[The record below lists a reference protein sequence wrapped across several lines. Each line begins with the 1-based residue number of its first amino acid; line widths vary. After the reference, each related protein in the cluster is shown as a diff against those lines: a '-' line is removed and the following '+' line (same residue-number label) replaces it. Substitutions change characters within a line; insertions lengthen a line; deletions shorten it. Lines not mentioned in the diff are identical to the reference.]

1 MGSTRKKKRIIGD
14 SQRIDP
20 LRLDGP
26 NGFVALSVLTS
37 PTQAKRPK
45 AKDGP
50 PCDHCTARCCKYFA
64 LPIDKPKTKADYGY
78 VRWYLMHEGIAVW
91 VDEGD
96 WYLEVRTVCKHLLP
110 DNRCGIYERAADLPR
125 LRHSRGRSLRVLHRL
140 SLLRPLFRQRRHL
153 CRLGRGTTRKKASKE
168 AEAQES
174 GLNRCRRR
182 NARSAGLALLQTC
195 GLSNR
200 PKPGTDQGIPERTYP

>member
-14 SQRIDP
+14 SQRVDP

-110 DNRCGIYERAADLPR
+110 DNRCGIYETRPQICRDYGIPEEGPCEYFTDDLSYDLYFDNDDTFAAWAEEQLEKR
-125 LRHSRGRSLRVLHRL
+125 
-140 SLLRPLFRQRRHL
+140 RQKKL
-153 CRLGRGTTRKKASKE
+153 KRKKA
-168 AEAQES
+168 A
-174 GLNRCRRR
+174 
-182 NARSAGLALLQTC
+182 
-195 GLSNR
+195 
-200 PKPGTDQGIPERTYP
+200 